1 MGERMR
7 VEARE
12 PILDRMPLAYNLA
25 WRATSAR
32 PPSARRSAHVS
43 ERFAG
48 RAIPST
54 HTHTHTRYPTRPKDI
69 ENLETSG
76 RWECGRSHPNG
87 AGCARAC
94 VCVLNGRESSPQPEP
109 LECYTTRRMPTRLQK
124 LVALLANG
132 PSEAA
137 RLAAAR
143 QLGELQRAHPAQLH
157 VLLQHIL
164 RHLFA
169 SEWPTRRAAA
179 AALQAVAEAADAWS
193 PEQPEE
199 PDEVA
204 EAAARAEAEGAWL
217 SFRSF
222 EMASVLAH
230 GRPLLASGEVV

>member
-1 MGERMR
+1 
-7 VEARE
+7 
-12 PILDRMPLAYNLA
+12 
-25 WRATSAR
+25 
-32 PPSARRSAHVS
+32 
-43 ERFAG
+43 
-48 RAIPST
+48 
-54 HTHTHTRYPTRPKDI
+54 
-69 ENLETSG
+69 
-76 RWECGRSHPNG
+76 
-87 AGCARAC
+87 
-94 VCVLNGRESSPQPEP
+94 
-109 LECYTTRRMPTRLQK
+109 MPTRLQK

-199 PDEVA
+199 PDEAA

-222 EMASVLAH
+222 EMASALGGQSDELLQEADLTAVGAAPSARRAAWAPAGADAAAVARVLA
-230 GRPLLASGEVV
+230 AS

>member
-1 MGERMR
+1 
-7 VEARE
+7 
-12 PILDRMPLAYNLA
+12 
-25 WRATSAR
+25 
-32 PPSARRSAHVS
+32 
-43 ERFAG
+43 
-48 RAIPST
+48 
-54 HTHTHTRYPTRPKDI
+54 
-69 ENLETSG
+69 
-76 RWECGRSHPNG
+76 
-87 AGCARAC
+87 
-94 VCVLNGRESSPQPEP
+94 
-109 LECYTTRRMPTRLQK
+109 MPTRLQK

-199 PDEVA
+199 PDEAA

>member
-1 MGERMR
+1 MHMTPAQEIC
-7 VEARE
+7 EQRE
-12 PILDRMPLAYNLA
+12 PTLAGQAASVRYQHRMSTLPQK
-25 WRATSAR
+25 RSEDTSC
-32 PPSARRSAHVS
+32 SVH
-43 ERFAG
+43 
-48 RAIPST
+48 
-54 HTHTHTRYPTRPKDI
+54 
-69 ENLETSG
+69 
-76 RWECGRSHPNG
+76 
-87 AGCARAC
+87 
-94 VCVLNGRESSPQPEP
+94 NGRESSPQPRP

-169 SEWPTRRAAA
+169 PEWSTRRAAA

-199 PDEVA
+199 PDEAA
-204 EAAARAEAEGAWL
+204 EEAARADAEGAWL

-230 GRPLLASGEVV
+230 GRPVLASGEVPRKYLGSV